1 MKIARL
7 PLALCAVLAAGAIHA
22 ADDTKPAAA
31 APPAA
36 SPAEVDVTLATI
48 NGVRYSL
55 DTFRLF
61 YLERMQQSQSGD
73 TPEMQQ
79 QAFNEFINL
88 ALTAQQADALKLTDR
103 HDVQVGLELQRMRV
117 LSNVALQ
124 SMAQEFKPTEDEL
137 KKAYDDAVKQL
148 GQTQY
153 KVRHI
158 LVKDEAEGKKVIA
171 ELNKGGDFAE
181 LAKKYSTG
189 PNAKSGG
196 ELGWFTSAQIDNKP
210 FSDAVEGL
218 KKGGYTKTPVNA
230 KYGWHVI
237 LLEDTRIPEP
247 PSFDDAK
254 PQLIANY
261 QRAKLGEKIGALRE
275 AAKLDL
281 NESVVKLKEPAAEEP
296 AKDAP
301 EKTEKK

>member
-7 PLALCAVLAAGAIHA
+7 PLALCAVLAAGVAQA
-22 ADDTKPAAA
+22 ADEPKSAAA
-31 APPAA
+31 ALPAPSA
-36 SPAEVDVTLATI
+36 AEADVTLATI

-55 DTFRLF
+55 DSFRLF

-88 ALTAQQADALKLTDR
+88 AVTAQQADALKLTDR
-103 HDVQVGLELQRMRV
+103 HDVQIGLELQRMRV

-171 ELNKGGDFAE
+171 ELSKGGDFAE

-218 KKGGYTKTPVNA
+218 KKGAYTKTPVNA

-301 EKTEKK
+301 EKK